1 MFDVLFVSIDL
12 WLAVVCVLRTRLTHC
27 NLNYPLGEGQ
37 GNFGCGCGIGLA
49 VVLAAVVGLVW
60 LWLWF
65 WGWFGCDSR
74 LDSPVVVLGL
84 FGCGFGIG

>member
-1 MFDVLFVSIDL
+1 MYDALFVSVDW

-27 NLNYPLGEGQ
+27 NRSYPLGEGQ

-49 VVLAAVVGLVW
+49 VVSAAVVGLVW
-60 LWLWF
+60 LWC

-74 LDSPVVVLGL
+74 LDSPTCMWFWGL
-84 FGCGFGIG
+84 FGFGFGLR